1 MFDNTFYDRHGDKWW
16 SVTDSPFGIIRYMMN
31 PYASRTSSSTWSL
44 ESESFDMV
52 FCLDVL
58 EHVRNFRD
66 IKHEV
71 NRVLKSGG
79 LFFFETVNR
88 TLMSYLVVILVL
100 QEFPWTSLIP
110 NGVHDW
116 KYFIRPA
123 EFRNSL
129 EENRLDL
136 RDMRGILLGW
146 NSLCKHSSA
155 TNPRIRGSATLG
167 LLKKSDRRLPCP

>member
-31 PYASRTSSSTWSL
+31 PYASHTSSSTWSL

-100 QEFPWTSLIP
+100 QDFPWTSLIP
-110 NGVHDW
+110 HGVHDW
-116 KYFIRPA
+116 KYFIRLA

-129 EENRLDL
+129 EENASTC
-136 RDMRGILLGW
+136 GICGGY
-146 NSLCKHSSA
+146 SRVGTACASIQV
-155 TNPRIRGSATLG
+155 PRIPVQGA
-167 LLKKSDRRLPCP
+167 LLH